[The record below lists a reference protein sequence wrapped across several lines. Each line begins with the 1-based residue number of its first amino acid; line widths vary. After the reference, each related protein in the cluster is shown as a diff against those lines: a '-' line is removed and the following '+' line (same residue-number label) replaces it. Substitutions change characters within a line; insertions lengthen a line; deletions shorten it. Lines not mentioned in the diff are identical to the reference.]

1 MNHDLLEEIKS
12 LEGVI
17 TLQESKINQALSEKD
32 FDTVSKCIDVIES
45 NLKYLSI
52 IVNGTPIEQK
62 QHRKIM
68 DFIRVHMENMWKV
81 SVPA

>member
-1 MNHDLLEEIKS
+1 MDHDLIEEIKN

-17 TLQESKINQALSEKD
+17 KLQESKINQALSKKD
-32 FDTVSKCIDVIES
+32 FDTVSKCIEVIES

-68 DFIRVHMENMWKV
+68 DFIRVHMENMWKI